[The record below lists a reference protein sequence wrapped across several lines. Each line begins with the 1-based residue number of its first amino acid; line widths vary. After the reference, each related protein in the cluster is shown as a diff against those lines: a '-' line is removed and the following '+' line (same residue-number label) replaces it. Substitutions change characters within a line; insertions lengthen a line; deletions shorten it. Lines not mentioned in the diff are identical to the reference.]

1 MKKFPLALGVALFS
15 FATASAA
22 FASGPVGRVAYLKI
36 AAEVKPAGLPL
47 ELVDAV
53 MKRES
58 GYNAKARGAA
68 GEIGLMQ
75 IKPATARHIMG
86 GKVGNLYD
94 PRVNLT
100 AGTKYLEQCRKMA
113 KGDTA
118 ATIGCYNA
126 GPGNMWSWKSIPST
140 RRYVSFVKS
149 HIAMN

>member
-1 MKKFPLALGVALFS
+1 MKKFPLALGIALFS
-15 FATASAA
+15 LATASAT
-22 FASGPVGRVAYLKI
+22 FAATPIGRVAYLKI

-47 ELVDAV
+47 DLVDAV

-100 AGTKYLEQCRKMA
+100 AGTKYLAQCYKMA
-113 KGDTA
+113 KRDTA
-118 ATIGCYNA
+118 ATVGCYNA
-126 GPGNMWSWKSIPST
+126 GPGNMWSWQSIPST

>member
-1 MKKFPLALGVALFS
+1 
-15 FATASAA
+15 
-22 FASGPVGRVAYLKI
+22 
-36 AAEVKPAGLPL
+36 
-47 ELVDAV
+47 

-58 GYNAKARGAA
+58 AYNPKARGAA

-100 AGTKYLEQCRKMA
+100 AGTKYLGQCYQMA

-126 GPGNMWSWKSIPST
+126 GPGNMGSWRSIAST
-140 RRYVSFVKS
+140 RR
-149 HIAMN
+149 